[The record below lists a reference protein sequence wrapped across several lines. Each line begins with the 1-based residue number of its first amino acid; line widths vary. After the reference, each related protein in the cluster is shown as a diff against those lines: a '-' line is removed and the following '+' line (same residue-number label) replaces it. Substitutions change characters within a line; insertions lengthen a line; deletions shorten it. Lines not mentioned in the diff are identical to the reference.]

1 MYAIIRSEN
10 ICMWNAI
17 INLYIKWKVM
27 IFHSVCFSWLK
38 WHVLLER
45 KREREG
51 KLNAI
56 WIGIKNSF
64 HSFCYKFK
72 LIGSLSW
79 QKVEQVSITK
89 EKLYIHNQRNVSH
102 LSAIYYTLRVYKMT
116 WKIGI
121 TLMYLIKQWWS
132 NLEPMAWIE
141 LEARIIYINIIL
153 L

>member
-1 MYAIIRSEN
+1 MYVKCNNQSIHKMQGIDFSQCLFFVVKMTCFIRE
-10 ICMWNAI
+10 
-17 INLYIKWKVM
+17 
-27 IFHSVCFSWLK
+27 
-38 WHVLLER
+38 EE
-45 KREREG
+45 REREG

-56 WIGIKNSF
+56 WIGFKNSF

>member
-1 MYAIIRSEN
+1 MYVKCNNQSIHKMQGNDFSQCLFFVVKMTCFIRE
-10 ICMWNAI
+10 
-17 INLYIKWKVM
+17 
-27 IFHSVCFSWLK
+27 
-38 WHVLLER
+38 EE
-45 KREREG
+45 REREG

-56 WIGIKNSF
+56 WIGFKNSF